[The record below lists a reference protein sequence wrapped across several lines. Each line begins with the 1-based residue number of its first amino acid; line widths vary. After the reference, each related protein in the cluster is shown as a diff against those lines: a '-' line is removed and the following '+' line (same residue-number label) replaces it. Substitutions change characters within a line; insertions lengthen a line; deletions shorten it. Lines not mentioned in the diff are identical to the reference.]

1 MNSTEN
7 DNRNTQKFQK
17 NLNETLEE
25 KEKLK
30 NILSSTKTE
39 CNLLKSQIES
49 ATEELRKVNKE
60 IQDIQ
65 IKKKLLIK
73 KQAIRRQREQKAQKD
88 LYLLISNKQKIE
100 DSIKVERE
108 NSLNERIHQL
118 QECIKYSEDHWI
130 FRYFSDRN
138 FEDEPQKEEI
148 EGNEI
153 VLIENKQI

>member
-49 ATEELRKVNKE
+49 GNIRKIN
-60 IQDIQ
+60 IN
-65 IKKKLLIK
+65 KLL
-73 KQAIRRQREQKAQKD
+73 
-88 LYLLISNKQKIE
+88 
-100 DSIKVERE
+100 VT
-108 NSLNERIHQL
+108 
-118 QECIKYSEDHWI
+118 
-130 FRYFSDRN
+130 
-138 FEDEPQKEEI
+138 
-148 EGNEI
+148 
-153 VLIENKQI
+153 

>member
-17 NLNETLEE
+17 SLDETLEE
-25 KEKLK
+25 KERLK

-39 CNLLKSQIES
+39 CDLLKSRIES
-49 ATEELRKVNKE
+49 ATEELRKTNEE

-73 KQAIRRQREQKAQKD
+73 KQVIRRQREQKAQKD
-88 LYLLISNKQKIE
+88 LFSLISNKQKIE
-100 DSIKVERE
+100 NLIKVERE
-108 NSLNERIHQL
+108 NSLNERIYQL
-118 QECIKYSEDHWI
+118 QECIKYSDDHWI
-130 FRYFSDRN
+130 FRYFNDRN
-138 FEDEPQKEEI
+138 FEAEPQKEEI

-153 VLIENKQI
+153 VLTENKQI

>member
-88 LYLLISNKQKIE
+88 LYSLISNKQKIE
-100 DSIKVERE
+100 DLIKVERE

-130 FRYFSDRN
+130 FRYFNDRN
-138 FEDEPQKEEI
+138 FEDESQKEEI

>member
-73 KQAIRRQREQKAQKD
+73 KQAIRRQREQK
-88 LYLLISNKQKIE
+88 
-100 DSIKVERE
+100 
-108 NSLNERIHQL
+108 IHQL

-130 FRYFSDRN
+130 FRYFNDRN
-138 FEDEPQKEEI
+138 FEDESQKEEI

>member
-88 LYLLISNKQKIE
+88 LYSLISNKQKIE
-100 DSIKVERE
+100 DLIKVERE

-130 FRYFSDRN
+130 FRYFNDRN
-138 FEDEPQKEEI
+138 FEDESRKEEI